1 MPVIGVDGPLDV
13 SIGHASV
20 RIELRRVQHLLFWHH
35 DRHPLFAHVA
45 TNLLNWDQKLLLAYP
60 QEAPGAHNQVPRP
73 TRFSVDVEVLH
84 TSYLLVSVVVDGEPA
99 HVLPTLFEGQL
110 CFPELRPVG
119 ARVASSRVV

>member
-13 SIGHASV
+13 SIGHAYV
-20 RIELRRVQHLLFWHH
+20 RIELRRVQHL
-35 DRHPLFAHVA
+35 LFAHVA

-73 TRFSVDVEVLH
+73 TRFSVDVEVRH

-110 CFPELRPVG
+110 CFT
-119 ARVASSRVV
+119 